1 MRRVLIVGDAVLDVV
16 VRPLAALV
24 ANSDTPCDVLVTR
37 GGAAA
42 NLAVAL
48 RAVIDD
54 NFEVE
59 FVGVVGND
67 DTARLIRADL
77 DSAGV
82 LARLSEVSGTTG
94 VVVAIVGNE
103 GERSMMTARGVTSE
117 LREEH
122 VTPWL
127 DDDLAHLHVSGY
139 SILDPHTRELAA
151 RLLETANQLG
161 ASTSVDVCS
170 VGPLRDVGVV
180 VFTQYARGA
189 TTLFAN
195 EEEALTLA
203 GADNVDEAVE
213 RLCAT
218 WSEVV
223 VTRGALGAVAAWGG
237 RHYEV
242 SAVDSGA
249 AVVDTTGAGD
259 CATGTYLGRRL
270 AGDDV
275 VHALSAAMI
284 AAADVVRGLG
294 SRGAS
299 RH

>member
-16 VRPLAALV
+16 VRPFGALV
-24 ANSDTPCDVLVTR
+24 ANSDTPSDVLVTR

-48 RAVIDD
+48 RAAIDE
-54 NFEVE
+54 NFGVE

-77 DSAGV
+77 ESAGV

-94 VVVAIVGNE
+94 VVVAIVGND
-103 GERSMMTARGVTSE
+103 GERSMMTARGVNSH

-127 DDDLAHLHVSGY
+127 DGDLAHLHVSGY
-139 SILDPHTRELAA
+139 SILDPQTRELAA
-151 RLLETANQLG
+151 RLLETANRSG

-170 VGPLRDVGVV
+170 VGPLRDVGAV
-180 VFTQYARGA
+180 VFTQFARGA
-189 TTLFAN
+189 AMLFAN
-195 EEEALTLA
+195 EQEALTLA
-203 GADNVDEAVE
+203 GTDNVDEAIE

-223 VTRGALGAVAAWGG
+223 VTRGALGAVAARGG

-270 AGDDV
+270 AGDNAA
-275 VHALSAAMI
+275 HALSAAMI
-284 AAADVVRGLG
+284 ACANVVRGLG
-294 SRGAS
+294 SRGAP
-299 RH
+299 RC